1 MQEEARKEMTSGD
14 SEERFD
20 TYNEYYKLVDVV
32 QKAALDELKVRSI
45 DRRNMQDAKIRQ
57 LIYLC
62 ITLCAAICTVITLT
76 PFWSGKGAI
85 LSAAQP
91 WHLFMLC
98 VAFILSAGGFIYG
111 VWSLIGEN
119 GGIVP
124 IEGEY
129 AQILRDGYGPDN
141 SGKAYEAT
149 IDWLTRIDE
158 SLDIY
163 ADLIGSKAKKI
174 RTLNKIVL
182 GAAGCAAVAAVALFS
197 TTLLENY
204 VKQQAEALCAEAA
217 ALESSDK
224 PVKKSST
231 KLPE

>member
-45 DRRNMQDAKIRQ
+45 DRRSMQDAKIRQ

-76 PFWSGKGAI
+76 PFWSGKSAI

-111 VWSLIGEN
+111 VWALMGEK
-119 GGIVP
+119 GGTILV
-124 IEGEY
+124 EDEY
-129 AQILRDGYGPDN
+129 AQILRDGYGPDG

-149 IDWLTRIDE
+149 IGWLQRIDV
-158 SLDIY
+158 SLNDFTE
-163 ADLIGSKAKKI
+163 LIEVKAKKI

-204 VKQQAEALCAEAA
+204 VKQQFEALC
-217 ALESSDK
+217 
-224 PVKKSST
+224 SST
-231 KLPE
+231 AATESACKSTEQ

>member
-76 PFWSGKGAI
+76 PFWSGKSAV

-163 ADLIGSKAKKI
+163 AGLMGAKAKKI

-182 GAAGCAAVAAVALFS
+182 GAAGCSAVAAVALFS

>member
-1 MQEEARKEMTSGD
+1 MASGLMG
-14 SEERFD
+14 E
-20 TYNEYYKLVDVV
+20 
-32 QKAALDELKVRSI
+32 
-45 DRRNMQDAKIRQ
+45 
-57 LIYLC
+57 
-62 ITLCAAICTVITLT
+62 
-76 PFWSGKGAI
+76 KGGA
-85 LSAAQP
+85 
-91 WHLFMLC
+91 
-98 VAFILSAGGFIYG
+98 
-111 VWSLIGEN
+111 
-119 GGIVP
+119 VP
-124 IEGEY
+124 VEPEY
-129 AQILRDGYGPDN
+129 AQILRDGYGVDG

-217 ALESSDK
+217 ALESSDN
-224 PVKKSST
+224 PVKKSSI

>member
-1 MQEEARKEMTSGD
+1 MQEETKTAAASGP
-14 SEERFD
+14 SVENSVE

-32 QKAALDELKVRSI
+32 QKAALDELKLRSI

-76 PFWSGKGAI
+76 PFWSGQNAV

-98 VAFILSAGGFIYG
+98 VAFLMSASGFIYG
-111 VWSLIGEN
+111 VWSLMGEK
-119 GGIVP
+119 GGTILV
-124 IEGEY
+124 EDEY
-129 AQILRDGYGPDN
+129 AQILRDGYGPDG

-149 IDWLTRIDE
+149 IGWLQRIDV
-158 SLDIY
+158 SLNDFME
-163 ADLIGSKAKKI
+163 LIEIKAKKI

-182 GAAGCAAVAAVALFS
+182 GAAGCAAVASVALFS

-204 VKQQAEALCAEAA
+204 VQQQAEALCSEAA
-217 ALESSDK
+217 DTDTSDR
-224 PVKKSST
+224 ST
-231 KLPE
+231 EK

>member
-1 MQEEARKEMTSGD
+1 MQEEARKEMTSDD
-14 SEERFD
+14 SEEKVD

-76 PFWSGKGAI
+76 PFWSGKGAV

-111 VWSLIGEN
+111 VWALMGEK
-119 GGIVP
+119 GGAVP
-124 IEGEY
+124 VEPEY
-129 AQILRDGYGPDN
+129 AQILRDGYGVDGN
-141 SGKAYEAT
+141 
-149 IDWLTRIDE
+149 
-158 SLDIY
+158 
-163 ADLIGSKAKKI
+163 LIGSKAKKI

-217 ALESSDK
+217 ALESSDN
-224 PVKKSST
+224 PVKKSSI

>member
-1 MQEEARKEMTSGD
+1 MQEEARKEMTSDD
-14 SEERFD
+14 SEEKVD

-76 PFWSGKGAI
+76 PFWSGKGAV

-111 VWSLIGEN
+111 VWALMGEK
-119 GGIVP
+119 GGAVP
-124 IEGEY
+124 VEPEY
-129 AQILRDGYGPDN
+129 AQILRDGYGVDG

-149 IDWLTRIDE
+149 IIWLKRVDD
-158 SLDIY
+158 SLSY
-163 ADLIGSKAKKI
+163 FMDLIEVKAKKI

-182 GAAGCAAVAAVALFS
+182 GAAGCAAVAAVAFFS

-204 VKQQAEALCAEAA
+204 VKQQFETICPSTAA
-217 ALESSDK
+217 TESAHK
-224 PVKKSST
+224 PT
-231 KLPE
+231 GQ

>member
-1 MQEEARKEMTSGD
+1 MQEEARKEMTSDD

-45 DRRNMQDAKIRQ
+45 DRRSMQDAKIRQ

-76 PFWSGKGAI
+76 PFWSGKSAI

-111 VWSLIGEN
+111 VWALMGEK
-119 GGIVP
+119 GGTILV
-124 IEGEY
+124 EDEY
-129 AQILRDGYGPDN
+129 AQILRDGYGPDG

-149 IDWLTRIDE
+149 IGWLQRIDV
-158 SLDIY
+158 SLNDFTE
-163 ADLIGSKAKKI
+163 LIEVKAKKF
-174 RTLNKIVL
+174 
-182 GAAGCAAVAAVALFS
+182 A
-197 TTLLENY
+197 
-204 VKQQAEALCAEAA
+204 
-217 ALESSDK
+217 
-224 PVKKSST
+224 P
-231 KLPE
+231 

>member
-76 PFWSGKGAI
+76 PFWSGKGAV

-111 VWSLIGEN
+111 VWALTAFNTTKLSAGLPGEN
-119 GGIVP
+119 KNGHEANGRTNQSEGRSVTPDLFTGSLAGSARKHHGGQYDDARSV
-124 IEGEY
+124 
-129 AQILRDGYGPDN
+129 
-141 SGKAYEAT
+141 
-149 IDWLTRIDE
+149 
-158 SLDIY
+158 
-163 ADLIGSKAKKI
+163 
-174 RTLNKIVL
+174 
-182 GAAGCAAVAAVALFS
+182 
-197 TTLLENY
+197 
-204 VKQQAEALCAEAA
+204 
-217 ALESSDK
+217 
-224 PVKKSST
+224 
-231 KLPE
+231 